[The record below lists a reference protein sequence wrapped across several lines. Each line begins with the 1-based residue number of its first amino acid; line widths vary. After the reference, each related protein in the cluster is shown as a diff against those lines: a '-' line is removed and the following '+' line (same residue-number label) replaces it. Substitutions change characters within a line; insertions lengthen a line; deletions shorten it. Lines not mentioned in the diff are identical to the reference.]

1 MQELKKSKRRCK
13 MKNLMQKNKFLI
25 NCPACE
31 GTKKV
36 KNVKTI
42 IQVGKFYLGKEIMEE
57 CKLCSEKTL
66 KQVFELDGDTLH

>member
-1 MQELKKSKRRCK
+1 MLIKKG
-13 MKNLMQKNKFLI
+13 LMQKLIPNKHI
-25 NCPACE
+25 IHCPACE

-36 KNVKTI
+36 KNVKTLV
-42 IQVGKFYLGKEIMEE
+42 QVGKFYLGKEVFEE

>member
-1 MQELKKSKRRCK
+1 MQELKKSKRRWK
-13 MKNLMQKNKFLI
+13 MKNLMQKNKFLV

>member
-1 MQELKKSKRRCK
+1 MKELKKLKRRWK

-42 IQVGKFYLGKEIMEE
+42 IQVGKFYLGKEVIEE

>member
-1 MQELKKSKRRCK
+1 

>member
-1 MQELKKSKRRCK
+1 

-42 IQVGKFYLGKEIMEE
+42 IQVGKFYLGKEVMEE
-57 CKLCSEKTL
+57 CKLCSEKIL

>member
-1 MQELKKSKRRCK
+1 
-13 MKNLMQKNKFLI
+13 MKNLMQKNKLLI
-25 NCPACE
+25 NCPAWE
-31 GTKKV
+31 SNKKV

-42 IQVGKFYLGKEIMEE
+42 IQVGKFYLGKEVMEE